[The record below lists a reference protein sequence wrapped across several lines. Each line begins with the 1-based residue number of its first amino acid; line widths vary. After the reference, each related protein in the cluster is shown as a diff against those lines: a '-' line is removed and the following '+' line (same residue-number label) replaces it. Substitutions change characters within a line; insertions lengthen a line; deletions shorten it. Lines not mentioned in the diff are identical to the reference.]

1 MIAMRRILRVVLWSM
16 AAILVL
22 GAALFGYFVYTPAP
36 EKPALSGKLTAG
48 SITVGGYKRVYL
60 LYVPR
65 GLAKGAP
72 LVLALHGSGEDGTQ
86 MRIQTGYGF
95 DREADAHGFA
105 VAYPDGYEGYWNA
118 CNIAGDYA
126 ANTLNIDDVGFL
138 SALAE
143 KLSHEI
149 GSDPARVFAAGVS
162 RGGQM
167 AFRLALEAPA
177 RFRAV
182 AAVSANLPAPGNFK
196 CKAVAHGTPSV
207 MIMNGT
213 ADPLSPYEGGEVRLF
228 GLFMARGRVLSSRE
242 SGQYFADYNHIVEK
256 PQTHETPAADG
267 MRVEDVRWRGGGS
280 AEVELVGIHG
290 GGHGMPQPWRRLP
303 HLLGPTPREPNGPA
317 TIWAFFA
324 RQR

>member
-1 MIAMRRILRVVLWSM
+1 MRRILRVILWSM
-16 AAILVL
+16 AAIFML
-22 GAALFGYFVYTPAP
+22 GAALIGYFVYTPAP
-36 EKPALSGKLTAG
+36 QKPALSGTLTTG
-48 SITVGGYKRVYL
+48 SVMVGGHKRTYL

-86 MRIQTGYGF
+86 MRVQTGYGF
-95 DREADAHGFA
+95 EREADAHGFA
-105 VAYPDGYEGYWNA
+105 VAYPDGYEGYWNG

-138 SALAE
+138 SALAD
-143 KLSHEI
+143 KLGREI

-167 AFRLALEAPA
+167 AFRLALEAPS

-182 AAVSANLPAPGNFK
+182 AAVSANVPAPENFK
-196 CKAVAHGTPSV
+196 CKPAGHGTASV

-213 ADPLSPYEGGEVRLF
+213 ADPLSPYNGGEVRLF

-242 SGQYFADYNHIVEK
+242 SGQYFAGLNALGSK
-256 PQTHETPAADG
+256 PVTQETPVADG
-267 MRVEDVRWRGGGS
+267 MRVEDVRWRDGGT

-303 HLLGPTPREPNGPA
+303 RLLGPTPSEPNGPA
-317 TIWAFFA
+317 VIWAFFA